1 MFGRDKEKEA
11 ERTAIL
17 ATLEDHPGLAAQLE
31 ADWAA
36 EDAAVQ
42 KAYLETAVGD
52 IPQAKPGKFG
62 PQKFQPTTEPL
73 LSPFITQNPMSLGG
87 NTFVDVNRKL
97 LSGLDEERKR
107 SPWWGL
113 MGYS

>member
-1 MFGRDKEKEA
+1 MLGNKERDA
-11 ERTAIL
+11 ERDAIL
-17 ATLEDHPGLAAQLE
+17 ATLEGHPGIAAQLK

-42 KAYLETAVGD
+42 KAYLQTAVGT
-52 IPQAKPGKFG
+52 IPQAKPQSFG
-62 PQKFQPTTEPL
+62 PQKFQPTTQPL

-87 NTFVDVNRKL
+87 ATFVDVDRKL

-113 MGYS
+113 MGYA

>member
-1 MFGRDKEKEA
+1 MFGKDKDA
-11 ERTAIL
+11 ERAAIL
-17 ATLEDHPGLAAQLE
+17 ATLEGHPGIAAQLQ

-42 KAYLETAVGD
+42 KAYLTTAVGD

-113 MGYS
+113 MGYA